1 MKKILI
7 VLSLII
13 LIVGCGLFPK
23 PPDVE
28 GIEKLLTEE
37 LMVIATPGDDSV
49 RIEIKGF
56 PAELPE
62 GLEGVSVYVDTFD
75 MSNLPGSELGTPI
88 ASGIT
93 DSTIIEQ
100 DGLKNGKQYYFEGR
114 GEMAGDTVSTLGFG
128 GMFYPRPWGQG
139 SYLGYGPGTP
149 PEEGQNNAF
158 ILNRETGKPTPMSA
172 DSTADFFFFTDAQ
185 GENLYI
191 TSGAALAVGIEKNG
205 IADAHTYIDSWFKV
219 QNAPETY
226 ADTMQIEKGKV
237 YHFWTHDDYY
247 GKFAVEAIDVV
258 PGGALTLG
266 EGDALR
272 VWLRYAFQTA
282 QHVGHY

>member
-28 GIEKLLTEE
+28 GIEKLLTEDLE
-37 LMVIATPGDDSV
+37 VIATPGDDSV

-93 DSTIIEQ
+93 DSTTLEQ
-100 DGLKNGKQYYFEGR
+100 DGLENGKQYYFEGR
-114 GEMAGDTVSTLGFG
+114 GEMADDTVSTLGFG

-139 SYLGYGPGTP
+139 SYLGHGPGTP
-149 PEEGQNNAF
+149 PEEGKDNAF
-158 ILNRETGKPTPMSA
+158 IFNRETGKPTSMSA

-185 GENLYI
+185 GENLYV

-219 QNAPETY
+219 QNAPEAY
-226 ADTMQIEKGKV
+226 ADTMLIEKGKV
-237 YHFWTHDDYY
+237 YHFKIADDYY
-247 GKFAVEAIDVV
+247 GKFAVEGIDIV
-258 PGGALTLG
+258 PAFMLG

>member
-7 VLSLII
+7 ILPLAI

-28 GIEKLLTEE
+28 GIKKLLTED
-37 LMVIATPGDDSV
+37 LKVIATPGDDSV

-62 GLEGVSVYVDTFD
+62 GLEGVSVYINVFD
-75 MSNLPGSELGTPI
+75 MDSLPGSQLGVPV

-93 DSTIIEQ
+93 HDTTLEQ
-100 DGLKNGKQYYFEGR
+100 DGLENGKKYYFEGR
-114 GEMAGDTVSTLGFG
+114 GEMVGDTVSTLGFG

-139 SYLGYGPGTP
+139 SYLGHGPGTP

-158 ILNRETGKPTPMSA
+158 ILNRETGEDTPMSA
-172 DSTADFFFFTDAQ
+172 DSTADFFFFTDAE
-185 GENLYI
+185 GENLYV

-226 ADTMQIEKGKV
+226 ADTMLIENGKV
-237 YHFWTHDDYY
+237 YHFKIADDYY
-247 GKFAVEAIDVV
+247 GKFAVEGIDVV
-258 PGGALTLG
+258 SAPLLG
-266 EGDALR
+266 EGDALK
-272 VWLRYAFQTA
+272 VYLRYAFQTA

>member
-7 VLSLII
+7 VLPLII

-28 GIEKLLTEE
+28 AIKKLLTEE
-37 LMVIATPGDDSV
+37 LTVIATPGDDSV

-62 GLEGVSVYVDTFD
+62 GLEGVSIYLGPDT
-75 MSNLPGSELGTPI
+75 MGGVPGSELGVPI
-88 ASGIT
+88 ASDIT
-93 DSTIIEQ
+93 HDTTLEQ
-100 DGLKNGKQYYFEGR
+100 GGLKNGKQYYFEGR
-114 GEMAGDTVSTLGFG
+114 GEMVGDTVSTVGFG
-128 GMFYPRPWGQG
+128 GMFYPRPWGSG
-139 SYLGYGPGTP
+139 SYLGHGPGIP
-149 PEEGQNNAF
+149 PEEGKDNAF
-158 ILNRETGKPTPMSA
+158 IFNRETGKPTSMSA

-185 GENLYI
+185 GENLYV
-191 TSGAALAVGIEKNG
+191 TSGAALAVGEIEKNG
-205 IADAHTYIDSWFKV
+205 IADAHTYIDSWLKV
-219 QNAPETY
+219 QNAPEAY
-226 ADTMQIEKGKV
+226 FDTMLIENGKV
-237 YHFWTHDDYY
+237 YHFKIADDYY
-247 GKFAVEAIDVV
+247 GKFAVEGIDVV
-258 PGGALTLG
+258 PALMLG

>member
-1 MKKILI
+1 MKKIVI
-7 VLSLII
+7 VLPLAI
-13 LIVGCGLFPK
+13 LIVSCGLFPK

-37 LMVIATPGDDSV
+37 LKIVVTPDDDSV
-49 RIEIKGF
+49 TIEIKGF

-62 GLEGVSVYVDTFD
+62 GLEGVSVYLGPDT
-75 MSNLPGSELGTPI
+75 MGGVPGSELGVPI

-93 DSTIIEQ
+93 HDTTLEQ
-100 DGLKNGKQYYFEGR
+100 GGLENGKQYYFEGR

-139 SYLGYGPGTP
+139 SYLGHGPGTP
-149 PEEGQNNAF
+149 PEEGKDNAF
-158 ILNRETGKPTPMSA
+158 ILNRETGKPTSMSA

-191 TSGAALAVGIEKNG
+191 TSGAVLAVGEIEKNG

-219 QNAPETY
+219 QNAPEAY
-226 ADTMQIEKGKV
+226 VDTMLIEKGKV
-237 YHFWTHDDYY
+237 YHFKIADDYY
-247 GKFAVEAIDVV
+247 GKFAVEGIDVV
-258 PGGALTLG
+258 PALTLG

-282 QHVGHY
+282 QHIGHY